1 MENTDFIGLP
11 AATPSGAIC
20 AVAGQAARETQQ
32 WAEQYGRLFSAKPF
46 DPTLYNTVC
55 LCTAF
60 SAPWAKSADLRM
72 TNRTAIWGFG
82 VDWLIDYVATSRA
95 EVEDIVTGCLAV
107 ADGEPPA
114 DDDLMLSLAD
124 IRDGLSSS
132 PAFPMLLPVWRDQLA
147 RFLHA
152 MAREWD
158 WRADGDGKDNRPTL
172 ADYLDNSDNFGFSF
186 AFISHWIFTS
196 PPPSDADIAAIQTAS
211 WAAQRA
217 GRLINDLGSY
227 ERDVE
232 WGDLNA
238 LMLDVGPE
246 EIDRQVTELTRRF
259 REIAVPLRTYHPR
272 LSHYLERQIDFCV
285 GFYGGT
291 DYWGAL

>member
-1 MENTDFIGLP
+1 MEKIDVTGLP

-20 AVAGQAARETQQ
+20 AVAGQAGRETQR
-32 WAEQYGRLFSAKPF
+32 WAERYGRLFSAKPF

-60 SAPWAKSADLRM
+60 SAPWATSDELQL
-72 TNRTAIWGFG
+72 TNRTAVWGFG
-82 VDWLIDYVATSRA
+82 VDWRIDYVATSRA
-95 EVEDIVTGCLAV
+95 EVDDVVAGCLAV

-124 IRDGLSSS
+124 IRDGLAES
-132 PAFPMLLPVWRDQLA
+132 PAFPALLPAWRDQLA

-152 MAREWD
+152 MAHEWD
-158 WRADGDGKDNRPTL
+158 WRSAGKRPTL
-172 ADYLDNSDNFGFSF
+172 AEYLDNSDNFGFSF
-186 AFISHWIFTS
+186 AFLSQWISAS
-196 PPPSDADIAAIQTAS
+196 PPPGEADIAAIQAAS

-217 GRLINDLGSY
+217 GRLINDIGSY

-238 LMLDVGPE
+238 LLLDVGRD
-246 EIDRQVTELTRRF
+246 EIDRHVAELTGRF
-259 REIAVPLRTYHPR
+259 REVVVPLREDHPR
-272 LSHYLERQIDFCV
+272 LAYYLERQIDFCI
-285 GFYGGT
+285 GFYGET
-291 DYWGAL
+291 DYWGTL